1 MNSRERLLLIT
12 VVLLGVGLVAIYGYT
27 SMTAAVANRT
37 AQIAAIENQI
47 NQQKITVRRG
57 GMAARNLKSLQ
68 ERSLPANQGMAQT
81 IYSEWLLNLVDEQVG
96 LKDCSVIPKKGSGGN
111 QYYSQL
117 RFQVDGE
124 ATLEQVVAFLHG
136 FYSSHDLHQI
146 KNLRL
151 KPIGSSDNRLL
162 DFSADVEAIILP
174 GNQRATVGDLA
185 SNRFGDLTLD
195 DFQTVILSRNV
206 FAPANKA
213 PSISSISNKT
223 TNRDE
228 RFTFTVKARD
238 ADELDNLTFRLEG
251 DAPEG
256 MEIDEEDGTLL
267 WRPEENGEFQVRVA
281 VSDDGT
287 PSLSDIVD
295 FKVTVKDPPPPP
307 VEDEEPEPPRPRFD
321 EAEHAYVIGT
331 VSKGTDQ
338 TIWLKIRTTGKLLRL
353 SVGDPINVGTVEGVI
368 DSIGDKDVVIL
379 TDEGMLRVQVGQSLV
394 AG

>member
-1 MNSRERLLLIT
+1 MYSRERLLLIT
-12 VVLLGVGLVAIYGYT
+12 IVLLGVGMVAIYAYT
-27 SMTAAVANRT
+27 NMTAAIANRT
-37 AQIAAIENQI
+37 MQIDAIENQV
-47 NQQKITVRRG
+47 NQQTITVRRG

-111 QYYSQL
+111 QYYS
-117 RFQVDGE
+117 RISFQVDGE

-136 FYSSHDLHQI
+136 FYSSNDLHQI

-151 KPIGSSDNRLL
+151 KPIGSSDTRLL
-162 DFSADVEAIILP
+162 DLSADVEAIILP

-185 SNRFGDLTLD
+185 SNRFGDLTLED
-195 DFQTVILSRNV
+195 YQAVILGRNV
-206 FAPANKA
+206 FAPANK
-213 PSISSISNKT
+213 PPNISSVSNKT

-228 RFTFTVKARD
+228 RFTFTVTARD
-238 ADELDNLTFRLEG
+238 ADELDNLTYRLEG

-256 MEIDEEDGTLL
+256 MEIDEEDGRLQ
-267 WRPEENGEFQVRVA
+267 WKPEENGEFEVRVA

-287 PSLSDIVD
+287 PSLSDTID
-295 FKVTVKDPPPPP
+295 FKVTVKDPPPP
-307 VEDEEPEPPRPRFD
+307 VEVKDPEPPQPRFD

-331 VSKGTDQ
+331 VSKGPDQ

-353 SVGDPINVGTVEGVI
+353 SVGDRINVGTVDGVI

-394 AG
+394 AS